1 MSQPISTCGNLEGLI
16 NFGAKDGGFSVTY
29 YVHLRVSERMYS
41 YVYQSVQRTAI
52 VLCFIVYL
60 LRFQRSDIQ
69 TSTTLLLSNQRMDTI
84 LMAKLLAIPCGFLS
98 GSYAMAFSQNVM
110 PHLYKQ
116 PASVVA
122 PIFAETHK
130 IGPSTILLLVGTAV
144 LAYSYLAYS
153 STPSKRQL
161 YVTAAAL
168 TFATLPMG
176 RFVMKPTISRLLEFS
191 RTSTVQATPGL
202 DQEVTKLLKA
212 WVAQNYFR
220 ASLHLNAGFVGLYA
234 ALT

>member
-1 MSQPISTCGNLEGLI
+1 
-16 NFGAKDGGFSVTY
+16 
-29 YVHLRVSERMYS
+29 
-41 YVYQSVQRTAI
+41 
-52 VLCFIVYL
+52 
-60 LRFQRSDIQ
+60 
-69 TSTTLLLSNQRMDTI
+69 MDTVLI
-84 LMAKLLAIPCGFLS
+84 AKLLAIPCGFLS
-98 GSYAMAFSQNVM
+98 GSYALAFSQNVM

-122 PIFAETHK
+122 SIFAEIHK
-130 IGPSTILLLVGTAV
+130 IGPSTILPLVGTAI

-176 RFVMKPTISRLLEFS
+176 RFVMMPTISRLLEIS
-191 RTSTVQATPGL
+191 RSGTVQATAGL
-202 DQEVTKLLKA
+202 DQEVVKLLKT

-220 ASLHLNAGFVGLYA
+220 ASLHLTAGSVGLYA

>member
-1 MSQPISTCGNLEGLI
+1 
-16 NFGAKDGGFSVTY
+16 
-29 YVHLRVSERMYS
+29 
-41 YVYQSVQRTAI
+41 
-52 VLCFIVYL
+52 
-60 LRFQRSDIQ
+60 
-69 TSTTLLLSNQRMDTI
+69 MDTALI
-84 LMAKLLAIPCGFLS
+84 AKLLAIPCGFLS
-98 GSYAMAFSQNVM
+98 GSYALAFSQNVM

-122 PIFAETHK
+122 SIFAEIHK
-130 IGPSTILLLVGTAV
+130 IGPSTILPLVGTAI

-176 RFVMKPTISRLLEFS
+176 RFVMMPTISRLLEIS
-191 RTSTVQATPGL
+191 RSGTVQATAGL
-202 DQEVTKLLKA
+202 DQEVVKLLKTL
-212 WVAQNYFR
+212 VAQNYFR
-220 ASLHLNAGFVGLYA
+220 ASLHLTAGSVGLYA